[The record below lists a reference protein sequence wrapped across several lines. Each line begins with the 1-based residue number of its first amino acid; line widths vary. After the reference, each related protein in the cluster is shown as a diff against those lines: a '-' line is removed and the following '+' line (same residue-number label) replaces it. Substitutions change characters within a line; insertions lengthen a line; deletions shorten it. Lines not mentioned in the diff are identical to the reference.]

1 MFMSE
6 YTSHTMQIKT
16 GLVVASLFSFAAL
29 GVAAQTTSKPPETGK
44 ADASKE
50 ASIIETYRTALAY
63 ENDGTG
69 TRQISA
75 RVKVQSEAGV
85 QQYGLL
91 VFGYVSANEELQI
104 DHVRVRKPDGSVI
117 ETPAETIQD
126 MPSDVTR
133 VAPMYSDYRQ
143 KHVAVRGLGV
153 GDVLEFQIRSRLK
166 IPLIPGQ
173 FWYADDFIKDGIVL
187 DQQLEVSI
195 PKDRQVNVKSSE
207 AQPTIREAGNRRIYL
222 WNTANPERKEAEKN
236 PLRGIPPPAV
246 QLSTFRSWDEVGRWW
261 QSLEQPQA
269 APTPEIRA
277 QAAELTKDAKTEAEK
292 ARAIYNYVSTRF
304 RYVSISFGM
313 GRYQPHAAAEVL
325 MNSYGDCKDKVTLL
339 ASLLQAAG
347 IESYPALINSV
358 RKIDPDVPSPAQFD
372 HVISVV
378 PQGKEVVWLDT
389 TSEVAPYG
397 WLLANLRDKQAL
409 VIPSSRSATLEKT
422 PAEPPVEAFLNFDIQ
437 GKLTEDG
444 TLQAHME
451 ETCRGDLEVVLRL
464 AFRRTPQAQWKDLV
478 QNLSY
483 AQGFGGAVTNVIATT
498 PENTDEPFRVS
509 YDYTRKDFPDWANKR
524 IHAALPFFAL
534 PGVSDDAAEADK
546 PVFLGVRNEFHYQSK
561 IELPQGY
568 TPRLLPEVD
577 LDREYA
583 DYHSAYTFKDGALL
597 ADRRLSLKKQ
607 EVPASDRE
615 SYRAFQK
622 TVSDDG
628 IAYTFLYAPGGEP
641 TAASQTSPEAQKLLE
656 QAKEAFQQQRFR
668 DALELCDRATKLD
681 PNAKEA
687 WALAGSLRLS
697 WAREPEA
704 GLANLRKAIEI
715 DPKDA
720 RTYKAMAFAL
730 IALRRVEEA
739 MQVWRDLLKQE
750 PNQPDAHPNL
760 GKLLLNSK
768 RYGEAVS
775 ELEAAAKLNRPSA
788 WIQGNLAQAYF
799 GMGDNDRAVAAMRKA
814 VEIQPEPATLN
825 DAAYYLTEHNVAL
838 AEAEQYA
845 EKAVQ
850 EGERAT
856 QKLTLDQL
864 DVGNLKETRSLS
876 YFWDTLGWVYF
887 RQGNLEKAEKFLRA
901 SWALEQKVIVG
912 DHLGQVYEK
921 LGKRPLAIRMY
932 AAAVALDRTATEVQS
947 RLHRLAGTK
956 VRADAAVSQARDQ
969 LSQGRTVNLGKL
981 GGSRQGSAQFL
992 ILFTAGP
999 KVEQIKFL
1007 EGPDD
1012 MRSLDKAIAAA
1023 KFDVPFPDDAPTRL
1037 VRQGTLFCSR
1047 ISGCQF
1053 VLMPLETGP

>member
-1 MFMSE
+1 MSG
-6 YTSHTMQIKT
+6 YTFPVMGIRCA
-16 GLVVASLFSFAAL
+16 LVLVSLLSYAAL
-29 GVAAQTTSKPPETGK
+29 GVSAQTNSKPPETGK
-44 ADASKE
+44 ADTSKE
-50 ASIIETYRTALAY
+50 ASIIESYRTALTF

-91 VFGYVSANEELQI
+91 VFGYVSASEELQI
-104 DHVRVRKPDGSVI
+104 DHVRVRKPAGSVI

-126 MPSDVTR
+126 MASDVTR
-133 VAPMYSDYRQ
+133 VAPMYSDYRE

-153 GDVLEFQIRSRLK
+153 GDVLEYQMRTRLK

-173 FWYADDFIKDGIVL
+173 FWHAEDFIKVAIVL
-187 DQQLEVSI
+187 DQELEVSL
-195 PKDRQVNVKSSE
+195 PKDREVNVKSSE
-207 AQPTIREAGNRRIYL
+207 IQPTIREEGNRRIYL
-222 WNTANPERKEAEKN
+222 WKTANLERKEAEKN

-246 QLSTFRSWDEVGRWW
+246 QISTFRSWDEVGRWW

-277 QAAELTKDAKTEAEK
+277 RAAELTKDAKTAAEK

-304 RYVSISFGM
+304 RYIGISFGI

-378 PQGKEVVWLDT
+378 PQGKEVAWLDAT
-389 TSEVAPYG
+389 AEVAPFG
-397 WLLANLRDKQAL
+397 LLLANLRGKQAL
-409 VIPSSRSATLEKT
+409 VIPPSRPATLEKT
-422 PAEPPVEAFLNFDIQ
+422 PAEPPGEAFLNFDIQ
-437 GKLTEDG
+437 GKLAEDG
-444 TLQAHME
+444 TLQAHVE
-451 ETCRGDLEVVLRL
+451 ETCRGDVEVTLRL
-464 AFRRTPQAQWKDLV
+464 AFRRVPQAQWKDLV
-478 QNLSY
+478 QVLSY
-483 AQGFGGAVTNVIATT
+483 AQGFGGTVSNAAATT
-498 PENTDEPFRVS
+498 PENTDEPFRIS
-509 YDYTRKDFPDWANKR
+509 YDYTRKDFSDWANKR
-524 IHAALPFFAL
+524 ILAALPFFAF

-546 PVFLGVRNEFHYQSK
+546 PIFLGVRNQFHYRSK

-568 TPRLLPEVD
+568 TPRLLPDVALERD
-577 LDREYA
+577 FA
-583 DYHSAYTFKDGALL
+583 DYHSTYTFKDGALM
-597 ADRRLSLKKQ
+597 ADRQLSIKKQ

-615 SYRAFQK
+615 SYRGFQK

-628 IAYTFLYAPGGEP
+628 NAYTYLNAPGTEP
-641 TAASQTSPEAQKLLE
+641 TAASETNPEAQKLLE

-668 DALELCDRATKLD
+668 EALELCDRAAKLD
-681 PNAKEA
+681 PKSKEA
-687 WALAGSLRLS
+687 WVLAGSLRMS
-697 WAREPEA
+697 WAREPEE

-720 RTYKAMAFAL
+720 RTYKMMAFGL
-730 IALRRVEEA
+730 MALRRSEEA
-739 MQVWRDLLKQE
+739 IQVWQELLKQD
-750 PNQPDAHPNL
+750 PNERDAHANL
-760 GKLLLNSK
+760 GTLLLNSK

-775 ELEAAAKLNRPSA
+775 ELEAAVKSNRPSA
-788 WIQGNLAQAYF
+788 WIQRDLAQAYF
-799 GMGDNDRAVAAMRKA
+799 GMGDNDRAVAAIRKA
-814 VEIQPEPATLN
+814 VEIEPKPGTWN
-825 DAAYYLTEHNVAL
+825 DAAYYLADHSVAL
-838 AEAEQYA
+838 AEAQQYA

-850 EGERAT
+850 DEERAT
-856 QKLTLDQL
+856 ERLTLDQL
-864 DVGNLKETRSLS
+864 GVGNLEKTRSLS
-876 YFWDTLGWVYF
+876 HYWDTLGWVYF

-901 SWALEQKVIVG
+901 SWALGQSPIAG

-921 LGKRPLAIRMY
+921 LGKRQAAIRMY
-932 AAAVALDRTATEVQS
+932 AAVVAINPIATEVQS

-956 VRADAAVSQARDQ
+956 AGADAAVRKARDQ
-969 LSQGRTVNLGKL
+969 LSQERTVNLGKL
-981 GGSRQGSAQFL
+981 GPRQGSAQFL
-992 ILFTAGP
+992 ILFSAGP

-1012 MRSLDKAIAAA
+1012 MRLLDKAIAAA

-1037 VRQGTLFCSR
+1037 ARQGTLFCSR